1 MISNEIIQEEQV
13 EWSHRSSVGLRLCP
27 SFQQTFTMHLGK
39 AVMASSFQAFPS
51 MGISFP
57 R

>member
-39 AVMASSFQAFPS
+39 AVMASFQAFPS